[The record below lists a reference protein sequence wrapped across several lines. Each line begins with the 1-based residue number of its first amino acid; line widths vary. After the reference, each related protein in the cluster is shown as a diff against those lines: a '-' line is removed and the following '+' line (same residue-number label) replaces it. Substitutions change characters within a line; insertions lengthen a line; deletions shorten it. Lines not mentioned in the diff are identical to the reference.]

1 MEAPPIACYSR
12 AVSESAAIEE
22 RYRIT
27 LDLFEAGEQIMR
39 QNLLAEIE
47 ARLEVWLQTRPG
59 AEGGDAIGRVRPW
72 PRR

>member
-1 MEAPPIACYSR
+1 
-12 AVSESAAIEE
+12 VSEAAAIAE
-22 RYRIT
+22 RYQLA

-39 QNLLAEIE
+39 QNLRRRFPSARGDEIE
-47 ARLEVWLQTRPG
+47 AHLTAWLRTRPG